1 MSWLKLD
8 QLLESDSMSI
18 YLHNTLTKR
27 KQEFRPQ
34 DPKRVTMYVCG
45 PTVYS
50 YAHIGNARPAVVF
63 DVLVRL
69 LRKGFEEVVYVRNL
83 TDVDDKINAA
93 AATEGVAIKVI
104 TERYTE
110 IYHQD
115 MAALNVALPDVEPKA
130 TEHIAD
136 IIRMIE
142 NLIEKGFAYEAQG
155 HVLFDVAKFTDY
167 GELSGR
173 KLEDMLAG
181 ARVEVAEFKREAAD
195 FVLWKPSTPEQPAW
209 PSPWGDGRPGWHI
222 ECSAMIERHLGQS
235 IDIHG
240 GGQDLIFPHHEN
252 EIAQSVCAHDGAPY
266 CNYWLHNG
274 FVNVDQEK
282 MSKSIGN
289 VLLVKQLLESAPGE
303 AVRYALLSTHYRSP
317 LDWTDELLLS
327 SKKSLDRLYRA
338 LDELHDVELDLS
350 HATNAELTAKFKQ
363 ALNDDLNTPLAMSE
377 LHVLAKQSNIETD
390 AIRRAELKAALV
402 ECSEQ
407 LGLLQQDP
415 AEWFGAGLD
424 EAAVIDDLIQQR
436 QQARANKDYAR
447 ADEVRDQLLAM
458 NIEIIDKAE
467 GTSWRKR

>member
-1 MSWLKLD
+1 
-8 QLLESDSMSI
+8 MSI
-18 YLHNTLTKR
+18 YLHNTLK
-27 KQEFRPQ
+27 KQKQKFIPQ
-34 DPKRVTMYVCG
+34 DSKRVSMYVCG

-69 LRKGFEEVVYVRNL
+69 LRKHFEEVVYVRNL

-93 AATEGVAIKVI
+93 AAKEGVAINVI

-115 MAALNVALPDVEPKA
+115 MAALNVALPDIEPKA
-130 TEHIAD
+130 TEHMAE
-136 IIRMIE
+136 IIIMIE
-142 NLIEKGFAYEAQG
+142 SLIAKGFAYEAEG
-155 HVLFDVAKFTDY
+155 HVLFDVAKFSDY

-173 KLEDMLAG
+173 KIEDMLAG
-181 ARVEVAEFKREAAD
+181 ARVEVAAFKREAAD

-209 PSPWGDGRPGWHI
+209 PSPWGEGRPGWHI

-252 EIAQSVCAHDGAPY
+252 EIAQSICAHDGAPY

-274 FVNVDQEK
+274 FVKINHEK

-289 VLLVKQLLESAPGE
+289 VLLLKELLESAPGE

-317 LDWTDELLLS
+317 LDWTDELLSS

-338 LDELHDVELDLS
+338 LDELDDVETVEGK
-350 HATNAELTAKFKQ
+350 AVNAELVAKFEQ
-363 ALNDDLNTPLAMSE
+363 ALCDDMNTPLAMSE

-390 AIRRAELKAALV
+390 AERRAELKTALI

-407 LGLLQQDP
+407 LGLLQVKP
-415 AEWFGAGLD
+415 AEWFGASID
-424 EAAVIDDLIQQR
+424 DAAMIDDLLLQR
-436 QQARANKDYAR
+436 QQARLDKNYAR
-447 ADEVRDQLLAM
+447 ADEIRDQLLAM

>member
-1 MSWLKLD
+1 
-8 QLLESDSMSI
+8 MSI
-18 YLHNTLTKR
+18 YLHNTLTKQ
-27 KQEFRPQ
+27 KQKFVPQ
-34 DPKRVTMYVCG
+34 DPKRVSMYVCG

-69 LRKGFEEVVYVRNL
+69 LRKRFEEVVYVRNL

-93 AATEGVAIKVI
+93 AAKEGVAINVI

-130 TEHIAD
+130 TEHMAE
-136 IIRMIE
+136 IIVMIE
-142 NLIEKGFAYEAQG
+142 SLIAKGFAYEAEG

-209 PSPWGDGRPGWHI
+209 SSPWGEGRPGWHI

-274 FVNVDQEK
+274 FVNVNQEK

-289 VLLVKQLLESAPGE
+289 VLLLKQLLESAPGE

-317 LDWTDELLLS
+317 LDWTDELLSS

-338 LDELHDVELDLS
+338 LDELDDVEAVDS
-350 HATNAELTAKFKQ
+350 KAVNAELTVKFEQ
-363 ALNDDLNTPLAMSE
+363 ALSDDMNTPLAMSE

-390 AIRRAELKAALV
+390 AGRRAELKTALI

-407 LGLLQQDP
+407 LGLLQAKP
-415 AEWFGAGLD
+415 SEWFGASVD
-424 EAAVIDDLIQQR
+424 DTAMIDDLLQQR
-436 QQARANKDYAR
+436 QQARLDKDYAR
-447 ADEVRDQLLAM
+447 ADEIRDQLLAM

>member
-1 MSWLKLD
+1 
-8 QLLESDSMSI
+8 
-18 YLHNTLTKR
+18 
-27 KQEFRPQ
+27 
-34 DPKRVTMYVCG
+34 MYVCG

-69 LRKGFEEVVYVRNL
+69 LRKDFEEVVYVRNL

-222 ECSAMIERHLGQS
+222 ECSAMIERHLVQS

>member
-1 MSWLKLD
+1 
-8 QLLESDSMSI
+8 MSI
-18 YLHNTLTKR
+18 YLHNTLK
-27 KQEFRPQ
+27 KQKQKFIPQ
-34 DPKRVTMYVCG
+34 DSKRVSMYVCG

-69 LRKGFEEVVYVRNL
+69 LRKHFEEVVYVRNL

-93 AATEGVAIKVI
+93 AAKEGVAINVI

-115 MAALNVALPDVEPKA
+115 MAALNVALPDIEPKA
-130 TEHIAD
+130 TEHMAE
-136 IIRMIE
+136 IIIMIE
-142 NLIEKGFAYEAQG
+142 SLIAKGFAYEAEG
-155 HVLFDVAKFTDY
+155 HVLFDVAKFSDY

-173 KLEDMLAG
+173 KIEDMLAG
-181 ARVEVAEFKREAAD
+181 ARVEVAAFKREAAD

-209 PSPWGDGRPGWHI
+209 PSPWGEGRPGWHI

-252 EIAQSVCAHDGAPY
+252 EIAQSICAHDGAPY

-274 FVNVDQEK
+274 FVNVNHEK

-289 VLLVKQLLESAPGE
+289 VLLLKELLESAPGE

-317 LDWTDELLLS
+317 LDWTDELLSS

-338 LDELHDVELDLS
+338 LDELDDVETVEGK
-350 HATNAELTAKFKQ
+350 AVNAELVAKFEQ
-363 ALNDDLNTPLAMSE
+363 ALCDDMNTPLAMSE

-390 AIRRAELKAALV
+390 AERRVELKTALI

-407 LGLLQQDP
+407 LGLLQVKP
-415 AEWFGAGLD
+415 AEWFGASVD
-424 EAAVIDDLIQQR
+424 DAAMIDDLLLQR
-436 QQARANKDYAR
+436 QQARLDKNYAR
-447 ADEVRDQLLAM
+447 ADEIRDQLLAM

>member
-1 MSWLKLD
+1 
-8 QLLESDSMSI
+8 
-18 YLHNTLTKR
+18 
-27 KQEFRPQ
+27 
-34 DPKRVTMYVCG
+34 MYVCG

-69 LRKGFEEVVYVRNL
+69 LRKDFEEVVYVRNL

>member
-1 MSWLKLD
+1 
-8 QLLESDSMSI
+8 
-18 YLHNTLTKR
+18 
-27 KQEFRPQ
+27 
-34 DPKRVTMYVCG
+34 MYVCG

-240 GGQDLIFPHHEN
+240 GGQDLIFPHH
-252 EIAQSVCAHDGAPY
+252 
-266 CNYWLHNG
+266 
-274 FVNVDQEK
+274 
-282 MSKSIGN
+282 
-289 VLLVKQLLESAPGE
+289 
-303 AVRYALLSTHYRSP
+303 
-317 LDWTDELLLS
+317 
-327 SKKSLDRLYRA
+327 
-338 LDELHDVELDLS
+338 
-350 HATNAELTAKFKQ
+350 
-363 ALNDDLNTPLAMSE
+363 
-377 LHVLAKQSNIETD
+377 
-390 AIRRAELKAALV
+390 
-402 ECSEQ
+402 
-407 LGLLQQDP
+407 
-415 AEWFGAGLD
+415 
-424 EAAVIDDLIQQR
+424 
-436 QQARANKDYAR
+436 
-447 ADEVRDQLLAM
+447 
-458 NIEIIDKAE
+458 
-467 GTSWRKR
+467 

>member
-1 MSWLKLD
+1 MELKT
-8 QLLESDSMSI
+8 QKTE
-18 YLHNTLTKR
+18 TKVHTAR
-27 KQEFRPQ
+27 FKNVR
-34 DPKRVTMYVCG
+34 MYVCG

-69 LRKGFEEVVYVRNL
+69 LRKHFEEVVYVRNL
-83 TDVDDKINAA
+83 TDVDDKNKLHQVKIFN
-93 AATEGVAIKVI
+93 VI

-115 MAALNVALPDVEPKA
+115 MAALNVALPDIEPKA
-130 TEHIAD
+130 TEHMAE
-136 IIRMIE
+136 IIIMIE
-142 NLIEKGFAYEAQG
+142 SLIAKGFAYEAEG
-155 HVLFDVAKFTDY
+155 HVLFDVAKFSDY

-173 KLEDMLAG
+173 KIEDMLAG
-181 ARVEVAEFKREAAD
+181 ARVEVAAFKREAAD

-209 PSPWGDGRPGWHI
+209 PSPWGEGRPGWHI

-252 EIAQSVCAHDGAPY
+252 EIAQSICAHDGAPY

-274 FVNVDQEK
+274 FVNVNHEK

-289 VLLVKQLLESAPGE
+289 VLLLKELLESAPGE

-317 LDWTDELLLS
+317 LDWTDELLSS

-338 LDELHDVELDLS
+338 LDELDDVETVEGK
-350 HATNAELTAKFKQ
+350 AVNAELVAKFEQ
-363 ALNDDLNTPLAMSE
+363 ALCDDMNTPLAMSE

-390 AIRRAELKAALV
+390 AERRVELKTALI

-407 LGLLQQDP
+407 LGLLQVKP
-415 AEWFGAGLD
+415 AEWFGASVD
-424 EAAVIDDLIQQR
+424 DAAMIDDLLLQR
-436 QQARANKDYAR
+436 QQARLDKNYAR
-447 ADEVRDQLLAM
+447 ADEIRDQLLAM

>member
-1 MSWLKLD
+1 
-8 QLLESDSMSI
+8 
-18 YLHNTLTKR
+18 
-27 KQEFRPQ
+27 
-34 DPKRVTMYVCG
+34 MYVCG

-415 AEWFGAGLD
+415 AEWFDAGLD

>member
-1 MSWLKLD
+1 
-8 QLLESDSMSI
+8 MSI
-18 YLHNTLTKR
+18 YLHNTLTKQ
-27 KQEFRPQ
+27 KQKFTPN
-34 DPKRVTMYVCG
+34 DPKRVSMYVCG

-69 LRKGFEEVVYVRNL
+69 LRKRFEEVVYVRNL

-93 AATEGVAIKVI
+93 AVKEGVAINVI

-130 TEHIAD
+130 TEHMAE
-136 IIRMIE
+136 IIVMIE
-142 NLIEKGFAYEAQG
+142 SLITKGFAYEAEG
-155 HVLFDVAKFTDY
+155 HVLFDVAKFADY

-173 KLEDMLAG
+173 KVEDMLAG
-181 ARVEVAEFKREAAD
+181 ARVEVAAFKREAAD

-209 PSPWGDGRPGWHI
+209 PSPWGEGRPGWHI

-235 IDIHG
+235 IDIHA

-274 FVNVDQEK
+274 FVNVNQEK

-289 VLLVKQLLESAPGE
+289 VLLLKQLLESAPGE
-303 AVRYALLSTHYRSP
+303 AIRYALLSTHYRSP
-317 LDWTDELLLS
+317 LDWTDELLSS

-338 LDELHDVELDLS
+338 LDELNDVETIDSKAVSIGLIV
-350 HATNAELTAKFKQ
+350 KFEQ
-363 ALNDDLNTPLAMSE
+363 ALSDDMNTPLAMSE

-390 AIRRAELKAALV
+390 AGLRAELKTALID
-402 ECSEQ
+402 CSQQ
-407 LGLLQQDP
+407 LGLLQSEP
-415 AEWFGAGLD
+415 AEWFGASID
-424 EAAVIDDLIQQR
+424 DTAMIDDLLQQR
-436 QQARANKDYAR
+436 QQARLDKNYAR
-447 ADEVRDQLLAM
+447 ADEIRDQLLAM

>member
-1 MSWLKLD
+1 
-8 QLLESDSMSI
+8 
-18 YLHNTLTKR
+18 
-27 KQEFRPQ
+27 
-34 DPKRVTMYVCG
+34 
-45 PTVYS
+45 
-50 YAHIGNARPAVVF
+50 
-63 DVLVRL
+63 
-69 LRKGFEEVVYVRNL
+69 
-83 TDVDDKINAA
+83 
-93 AATEGVAIKVI
+93 
-104 TERYTE
+104 
-110 IYHQD
+110 
-115 MAALNVALPDVEPKA
+115 LNVALPDVEPKA

>member
-1 MSWLKLD
+1 
-8 QLLESDSMSI
+8 
-18 YLHNTLTKR
+18 
-27 KQEFRPQ
+27 
-34 DPKRVTMYVCG
+34 MYVCG

>member
-1 MSWLKLD
+1 
-8 QLLESDSMSI
+8 MSI
-18 YLHNTLTKR
+18 YLHNTLK
-27 KQEFRPQ
+27 KQKQKFIPQ
-34 DPKRVTMYVCG
+34 DSKRVSMYVCG

-69 LRKGFEEVVYVRNL
+69 LRKHFEEVVYVRNL

-93 AATEGVAIKVI
+93 AAKEGVAINVI

-115 MAALNVALPDVEPKA
+115 MAALNVALPDIEPKA
-130 TEHIAD
+130 TEHMAE
-136 IIRMIE
+136 IIIMIE
-142 NLIEKGFAYEAQG
+142 SLIAKGFAYEAEG
-155 HVLFDVAKFTDY
+155 HVLFDVAKFSDY

-173 KLEDMLAG
+173 KIEDMLAG
-181 ARVEVAEFKREAAD
+181 ARVEVAAFKREAAD

-209 PSPWGDGRPGWHI
+209 PSPWGEGRPGWHI

-252 EIAQSVCAHDGAPY
+252 EIAQSICAHDGAPY

-274 FVNVDQEK
+274 FVNVNHEK

-289 VLLVKQLLESAPGE
+289 VLLLKELLESAPGE

-317 LDWTDELLLS
+317 LDWTDELLSS

-338 LDELHDVELDLS
+338 LDELDDVETVEGK
-350 HATNAELTAKFKQ
+350 AVNAELVAKFEQ
-363 ALNDDLNTPLAMSE
+363 ALCDDINTPLAMSE

-390 AIRRAELKAALV
+390 AERRAELKTALI

-407 LGLLQQDP
+407 LGLLQVKP
-415 AEWFGAGLD
+415 AVWFGASID
-424 EAAVIDDLIQQR
+424 DAAMIDDLLLQR
-436 QQARANKDYAR
+436 QQARLDKNYAR
-447 ADEVRDQLLAM
+447 ADEIRNQLLAM

>member
-1 MSWLKLD
+1 
-8 QLLESDSMSI
+8 
-18 YLHNTLTKR
+18 
-27 KQEFRPQ
+27 
-34 DPKRVTMYVCG
+34 MYVCG

-110 IYHQD
+110 IYNQD

>member
-1 MSWLKLD
+1 
-8 QLLESDSMSI
+8 MSI
-18 YLHNTLTKR
+18 YLHNTLK
-27 KQEFRPQ
+27 KQKQKFIPQ
-34 DPKRVTMYVCG
+34 DSKRVSMYVCG

-69 LRKGFEEVVYVRNL
+69 LRKHFEEVVYVRNL

-93 AATEGVAIKVI
+93 AAKEGVAINVI

-115 MAALNVALPDVEPKA
+115 MAVLNVALPDIEPKA
-130 TEHIAD
+130 TEHMAE
-136 IIRMIE
+136 IIIMIE
-142 NLIEKGFAYEAQG
+142 SLIAKGFAYEAEG
-155 HVLFDVAKFTDY
+155 HVLFDVAKFSDY

-173 KLEDMLAG
+173 KIEDMLAG
-181 ARVEVAEFKREAAD
+181 ARVEVAAFKREAAD

-209 PSPWGDGRPGWHI
+209 PSPWGEGRPGWHI

-252 EIAQSVCAHDGAPY
+252 EIAQSICAHDGAPY

-274 FVNVDQEK
+274 FVNVNHEK

-289 VLLVKQLLESAPGE
+289 VLLLKELLESAPGE

-317 LDWTDELLLS
+317 LDWTDELLSS

-338 LDELHDVELDLS
+338 LDELDDVETVEGK
-350 HATNAELTAKFKQ
+350 AVNAELVAKFEQ
-363 ALNDDLNTPLAMSE
+363 ALCDDMNTPLAMSE

-390 AIRRAELKAALV
+390 AERRAELKTALI

-407 LGLLQQDP
+407 LGLLQVKP
-415 AEWFGAGLD
+415 AEWFGASID
-424 EAAVIDDLIQQR
+424 DAAMIDDLLLQR
-436 QQARANKDYAR
+436 QQARLDKNYAR
-447 ADEVRDQLLAM
+447 ADEIRDQLLAM

>member
-1 MSWLKLD
+1 
-8 QLLESDSMSI
+8 
-18 YLHNTLTKR
+18 
-27 KQEFRPQ
+27 
-34 DPKRVTMYVCG
+34 MYVCG

-69 LRKGFEEVVYVRNL
+69 LRKDFEEVVYLRNL

-390 AIRRAELKAALV
+390 AIRRAEFKAALV